1 MLVPGLLKAKSV
13 NAVSFFVLGL
23 TLVISSCKKEV
34 AITSSDDT
42 TIIAGKSAAKPNA
55 DGSGNGNTVTE
66 MPFTATLLIAYCWGE
81 NVRISGTIVNHQKTV
96 STPNGNHFTRH
107 WTVKGLTGVGLTSG
121 DAYIVTGGA
130 EMFSVKDAV
139 LNPNGT
145 LNLTASLMESDILI
159 HKGQIMLQNTRTGK
173 KVLARHDIQLVPGKG
188 LMHNRWLC
196 GGGGSQ

>member
-1 MLVPGLLKAKSV
+1 MSVSAFLNTKSIH
-13 NAVSFFVLGL
+13 AVSVFVLGL
-23 TLVISSCKKEV
+23 TLVVGSCKKEM
-34 AITSSDDT
+34 AKTGSDDT
-42 TIIAGKSAAKPNA
+42 TIIASKSPTNPN
-55 DGSGNGNTVTE
+55 GSSNGNTVTE
-66 MPFTATLLIAYCWGE
+66 MPFTATILIAYCWGE
-81 NVRISGTIVNHQKTV
+81 NVRISGTIMNHQKTV

-121 DAYIVTGGA
+121 DPYIVTGGA

-145 LNLTASLMESDILI
+145 LNLSASLMESDILI

-173 KVLARHDIQLVPGKG
+173 KILARHDIQLVPGKG